1 MTPPDLPPAPLPP
14 HLLEAAIYCDDLDR
28 AEAFYGDVL
37 GLPRIQRV
45 GDRHVFFRVG
55 TGTLLVFNPHETAKP
70 PGNPKM
76 PVPPHGAHGPGHVC
90 FAMPAE
96 AIARWRDRLTAAGA
110 ALALPEGDWAADP
123 EAPYKADLS
132 QPIAPFSAVFAQ
144 QSV

>member
-70 PGNPKM
+70 PGNPRM

-96 AIARWRDRLTAAGA
+96 AIARWRDRLTAAGIDIETEFA
-110 ALALPEGDWAADP
+110 WPNGAQSLYFRDP
-123 EAPYKADLS
+123 CGNSIE
-132 QPIAPFSAVFAQ
+132 FAEPWLWDDG
-144 QSV
+144 